1 MFRRTTCLAAWIALA
16 LVSVTATASAQAGN
30 GAGLAAD
37 HAAAITDCAPFS
49 RDTNNFCFIDDGGSV
64 ELGVKFTSSKA
75 VNVAGVRAYRTDGG
89 SVTGSLWTADGTR
102 LAGPTGFGGTA
113 THSWQD
119 VLFSAPVAISPGQT
133 YIASYFAPNAD
144 YAFEWNY
151 FTNSSYTAGPIT
163 ALQSAVGDGNGVFNY
178 AGTSSFPTNSFRDT
192 NYWVTPLGL
201 RLQRLLPA
209 RGQRGLERREGR

>member
-1 MFRRTTCLAAWIALA
+1 MAAVWLAQLI
-16 LVSVTATASAQAGN
+16 SA
-30 GAGLAAD
+30 
-37 HAAAITDCAPFS
+37 
-49 RDTNNFCFIDDGGSV
+49 
-64 ELGVKFTSSKA
+64 
-75 VNVAGVRAYRTDGG
+75 
-89 SVTGSLWTADGTR
+89 
-102 LAGPTGFGGTA
+102 GTA

-144 YAFEWNY
+144 YAFEWDY

-178 AGTSSFPTNSFRDT
+178 AGTLLIPDEQLPRHQLLGDAA
-192 NYWVTPLGL
+192 VGL

-209 RGQRGLERREGR
+209 RGQRRLERREGR